1 MKFVYECQVDADV
14 EDLFRFHQNPANL
27 AVLHEGLPGFRLLA
41 HQTEPCVARFVQT
54 VYGFIPIVLQFLRC
68 KFDPPH
74 EFAEELT
81 HGPFSRFR
89 HEHHFEKAEGGAV
102 VRDVMFVELPWYF
115 GGELA
120 MRLFVAPNMDRV
132 FAFRRRALKRL
143 VAEGAIRRKTAEYRQ
158 SASQDSARFHQ
169 IAGSP

>member
-1 MKFVYECQVDADV
+1 MKFVYECKVDADV

-41 HQTEPCVARFVQT
+41 HQMEPCVARFVQT
-54 VYGFIPIVLQFLRC
+54 VYGFVPIVLQFLRC
-68 KFDPPH
+68 KFEPPNQ
-74 EFAEELT
+74 FAEELT

-89 HEHHFEKAEGGAV
+89 HEHHFEAADDGAV
-102 VRDVMFVELPWYF
+102 VRDVMIVELPWHF

-132 FAFRRRALKRL
+132 FAFRHRALKRL
-143 VAEGAIRRKTAEYRQ
+143 VAKGIFAKEERAWKRPSLSY
-158 SASQDSARFHQ
+158 SC
-169 IAGSP
+169 